1 MASRD
6 DQAFPFCP
14 LKASPKII
22 RLTAMLHIRFPLS
35 LRNLTDPLHE
45 RGDEICHETSHY
57 WRKRFGLMSAAEN
70 LGRRIQDM
78 KSHHGPSHIDEM
90 LVKINGRGHR
100 PVQSQSIIDQTGF
113 DLEIGE
119 TMLLAKG
126 LEKVGSQAVPIPHS
140 VLARTASQS
149 SEKLL
154 LKPFVPK
161 LSFGRGA
168 VVCKYEANGPF

>member
-1 MASRD
+1 
-6 DQAFPFCP
+6 

-57 WRKRFGLMSAAEN
+57 WRKRFGLMSATEN

-78 KSHHGPSHIDEM
+78 KSNHGPSHLDEM
-90 LVKINGRGHR
+90 LVKINDRGHR

-126 LEKVGSQAVPIPHS
+126 IEKVGSQAVPIPHS

-161 LSFGRGA
+161 LSFGRNTSKA
-168 VVCKYEANGPF
+168 CPPVKRNW